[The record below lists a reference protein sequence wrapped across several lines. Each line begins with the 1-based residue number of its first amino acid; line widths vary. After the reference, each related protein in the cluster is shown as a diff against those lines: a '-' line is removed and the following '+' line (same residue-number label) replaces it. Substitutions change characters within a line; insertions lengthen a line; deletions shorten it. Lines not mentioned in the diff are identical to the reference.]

1 MFSREVQVNIK
12 SKIWRS
18 LCSTMLVKEYQS
30 TFMLDK
36 SDAMQVTTLNYAFE
50 EEKTI

>member
-1 MFSREVQVNIK
+1 MFSKEVEVNIK

-18 LCSTMLVKEYQS
+18 LCSAMLVKEYQS
-30 TFMLDK
+30 TCILDK